1 MEQKK
6 KGLLFISC
14 EEAQHICDKAQYDEA
29 KTWEKIKLN
38 IRLSWCK
45 ITRAYYKRNIK
56 LTKAMES
63 SKAECLDPKTK
74 KAMQA
79 KFDEELAKH

>member
-1 MEQKK
+1 MKK
-6 KGLLFISC
+6 SLLFVSC

-29 KTWEKIKLN
+29 GLWEKIKLN

-56 LTKAMES
+56 LTEKIKES
-63 SKAECLDPKTK
+63 QVECLDVKHKNDMRK
-74 KAMQA
+74 KLDQA
-79 KFDEELAKH
+79 IKDQAS